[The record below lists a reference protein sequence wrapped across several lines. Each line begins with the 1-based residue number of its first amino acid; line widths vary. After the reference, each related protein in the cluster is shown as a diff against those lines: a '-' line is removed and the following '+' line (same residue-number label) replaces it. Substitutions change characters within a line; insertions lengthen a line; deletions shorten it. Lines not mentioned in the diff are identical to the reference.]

1 MALIKRVLREALWLV
16 VAVAITAGGWFGFQI
31 LGSNSQ
37 AVEANPISPTVPV
50 VQVAQMQVLEGGI
63 PIKANGFVQAA
74 KTLDIAAQTGGRIV
88 ELHPAIDQRANFSRG
103 DVLFRLDDRQAQASL
118 AQLTANRESAVA
130 QRGLVAT
137 QLERTRAL
145 RERGI
150 VAQDQLDQLQTQM
163 QEVEASVRSIAA
175 SVRAAEESLVDTVVT
190 APFDGRVQEKLA
202 ELGSV
207 IGQGA
212 PVARI
217 YSSGEIEVE
226 VSLREDEASLI
237 PGLFTDPQASG
248 VVEASFSDRR
258 YRWEADIAR
267 VERQINDQTRT
278 IDVTLAL
285 RNPDNGQPVGHV
297 GEPIPALI
305 NTYATVELAAPQRQT
320 TFVVPASSVRGG
332 NRVWLVR
339 DGALQIV
346 DVDVVHREGPE
357 TYVIADGVVQGM
369 MLITSQLASAIDGM
383 PVDVTAGAP
392 DTAQQAGL

>member
-1 MALIKRVLREALWLV
+1 M
-16 VAVAITAGGWFGFQI
+16 
-31 LGSNSQ
+31 
-37 AVEANPISPTVPV
+37 
-50 VQVAQMQVLEGGI
+50 
-63 PIKANGFVQAA
+63 
-74 KTLDIAAQTGGRIV
+74 AAQTGGRIV